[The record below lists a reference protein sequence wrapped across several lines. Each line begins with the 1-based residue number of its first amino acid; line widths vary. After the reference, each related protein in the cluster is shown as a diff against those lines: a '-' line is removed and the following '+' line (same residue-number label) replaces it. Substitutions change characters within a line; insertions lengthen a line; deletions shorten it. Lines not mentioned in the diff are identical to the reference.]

1 MDVVLCGTATAVA
14 VCGGVFC
21 VGCAVCHCVCPEQQT
36 KCFPCVWAPTNNT
49 NKQQTSTLW
58 ETTAPKVKITAFAQ
72 QQTSAQETTTLT
84 NRNHKRKNLM
94 KEDAL
99 PNTSDQILDKS
110 TKGATFLMMGQ
121 LSTKLIT
128 FILNNLLVRL
138 LSPRIFGITSFLEF
152 ICSTVL
158 FFSREAIRVSTLRI
172 NNNNNNHSDATTTTT
187 HDDTLQKAVNLAHV
201 PLYIG
206 IPLSIVLT
214 TWQYKNINHYF
225 ILLPF
230 FNWSIALIWLSIVLE
245 LFTEPFFVVNQLLL
259 NYSTRSKLE
268 SFSITMGCIVNFMVV
283 YAFDQNWFNITLLDS
298 DLEREKEGIAILAF
312 AIGKFCHSL
321 LLLLCYLYDY
331 YRNYYNKNIF
341 NLSLT
346 KLKKRDKYSD
356 EETVTK
362 STAHYYY
369 FDSIVFEHF
378 KKVYFQLCF
387 KHLLTEGDK
396 SIINSL
402 CTVEEQGIYSL
413 LSNYGS
419 LVTRLLFAPIE
430 ESLRLF
436 LARLLVNQKS
446 QNLKLSIQ
454 VLANLTKFY
463 LYLSLLIIVFGP
475 INSSFILQFLIGSKW
490 STTSVLHTIRIYCFY
505 LPFLALNG
513 IFEAFF
519 QSVATGDQILRHSYF
534 MMAFSGVFLVSCWL
548 LIEFFK
554 LSIDGLIISNII
566 NMILRISFCGLFIT
580 NFYKNLHNNKS
591 SFIFHFQ
598 NLKLITFIA
607 TIILIIN
614 WLFIGVVKNFKQFA
628 TNVVFAVFMLSL
640 ILLQERLEIERFF
653 KRTKL
658 EEEKKV

>member
-1 MDVVLCGTATAVA
+1 MHTQGPSHDPL
-14 VCGGVFC
+14 
-21 VGCAVCHCVCPEQQT
+21 
-36 KCFPCVWAPTNNT
+36 PT
-49 NKQQTSTLW
+49 TS
-58 ETTAPKVKITAFAQ
+58 E
-72 QQTSAQETTTLT
+72 
-84 NRNHKRKNLM
+84 
-94 KEDAL
+94 
-99 PNTSDQILDKS
+99 QILEKS
-110 TKGATFLMMGQ
+110 TKGATFLMLGQ

-128 FILNNLLVRL
+128 FVLNNLLVRL

-172 NNNNNNHSDATTTTT
+172 NNSSDTTAKQRENNK
-187 HDDTLQKAVNLAHV
+187 DDSLQIAVNLAHV

-214 TWQYKNINHYF
+214 TWQYKNINTYF
-225 ILLPF
+225 IQLPF

-259 NYSTRSKLE
+259 NYYTRSKLE
-268 SFSITMGCIVNFMVV
+268 SFAVTMGCIVNFMVV
-283 YAFDQNWFNITLLDS
+283 YAFDQDWFNNFS
-298 DLEREKEGIAILAF
+298 QQQNLETEREGIAILAF

-321 LLLLCYLYDY
+321 ILLISYLYDY
-331 YRNYYNKNIF
+331 YMNYSHKNLF
-341 NLSLT
+341 NLRLT
-346 KLKKRDKYSD
+346 KLKKQNYTTKELTTTSSLSTTTSTNYS
-356 EETVTK
+356 
-362 STAHYYY
+362 YYY
-369 FDSIVFEHF
+369 FDSTIFEHF

-475 INSSFILQFLIGSKW
+475 INSSFLLQFLIGSKW
-490 STTSVLHTIRIYCFY
+490 STTSVLHTIRVYCFY

-513 IFEAFF
+513 ILEAFF

-534 MMAFSGVFLVSCWL
+534 MMAFSGVFLMSCWL

-566 NMILRISFCGLFIT
+566 NMILRIAFCGLFIT
-580 NFYKNLHNNKS
+580 KFYKKLHDNKS
-591 SFIFHFQ
+591 SFMFHFQ
-598 NLKLITFIA
+598 NLKLITVAA

-640 ILLQERLEIERFF
+640 ILLQERLEIQRFF
-653 KRTKL
+653 NRNKL
-658 EEEKKV
+658 EQEKKV